1 VQLEHFVSRHSV
13 GGVQKG
19 AAGTGW
25 IEETLESALCG
36 AQWLRAPRSW
46 RHVVGGRT
54 ICALLCLSRAQTRG
68 CPVTHF
74 AGLVDMHH
82 LSLCLSSMSIDA
94 GNAVR
99 GSTCLRGV
107 SSVAAVFP

>member
-1 VQLEHFVSRHSV
+1 MCKPTREDRCAEPYQVLPQGAVQWAGIVQLEHFVSRRSV

-36 AQWLRAPRSW
+36 AQWLRAPQSW

-54 ICALLCLSRAQTRG
+54 LCAPSCLSRA
-68 CPVTHF
+68 
-74 AGLVDMHH
+74 
-82 LSLCLSSMSIDA
+82 
-94 GNAVR
+94 
-99 GSTCLRGV
+99 
-107 SSVAAVFP
+107 